1 MRLHRSL
8 LTAISVL
15 AVGGTALIGA
25 PAASAHSSGSHHSGH
40 GSTGTRSLAAVL
52 ASDGNTF
59 DHNPY
64 DYDIVTEAVLAVL
77 ADDPT
82 SPVAV
87 LADGKVAL
95 TAFIP
100 TDQAFRYL
108 VHDLTG
114 TWVKREKDVFAA
126 VAGLGLPTV
135 ETVLLYHVVPGA
147 TITKK
152 AALKSD
158 GAKLATAQGGSVKV
172 DVRRTWHHRS
182 VTLIDKVGQGP
193 AILIGISVG
202 LICGLINSAL
212 IITSGA
218 LTQAESLFITFGMS
232 LVYGAVALMYVQ
244 GVTQFLTYSTTDIS
258 IFNAINS
265 GGIGFLSVS
274 AVLFLACL
282 AVLYVIERRTYL
294 GRAVVLTGGNKVAA
308 RLAGIP
314 ITRTIVFIYAVS
326 GVMSAIGAVV
336 LVSRVTLADPTMG
349 TPYTTQAILAVVVG
363 GTALMGGRGS
373 VLWTV
378 VGTLLLILLNNCLN
392 LLGVSTY
399 IQFVLRGVILIL
411 AIWLDRVKQ
420 DLVSK

>member
-1 MRLHRSL
+1 MSAASEPIERRVTSQRALNLLRNNPIFVAIALLVIVTSVVEPKF
-8 LTAISVL
+8 LTAANFDNILRQFGTLIFAALGMTFVIMAGFLDLSIGGIISL
-15 AVGGTALIGA
+15 
-25 PAASAHSSGSHHSGH
+25 
-40 GSTGTRSLAAVL
+40 
-52 ASDGNTF
+52 
-59 DHNPY
+59 
-64 DYDIVTEAVLAVL
+64 
-77 ADDPT
+77 
-82 SPVAV
+82 VAV
-87 LADGKVAL
+87 V
-95 TAFIP
+95 T
-100 TDQAFRYL
+100 
-108 VHDLTG
+108 
-114 TWVKREKDVFAA
+114 
-126 VAGLGLPTV
+126 
-135 ETVLLYHVVPGA
+135 
-147 TITKK
+147 
-152 AALKSD
+152 
-158 GAKLATAQGGSVKV
+158 
-172 DVRRTWHHRS
+172 

-349 TPYTTQAILAVVVG
+349 TPSTPQAILAVVVG

-392 LLGVSTY
+392 LLGVSSY

-411 AIWLDRVKQ
+411 AIWLDRIKQ
-420 DLVSK
+420 DSVSK